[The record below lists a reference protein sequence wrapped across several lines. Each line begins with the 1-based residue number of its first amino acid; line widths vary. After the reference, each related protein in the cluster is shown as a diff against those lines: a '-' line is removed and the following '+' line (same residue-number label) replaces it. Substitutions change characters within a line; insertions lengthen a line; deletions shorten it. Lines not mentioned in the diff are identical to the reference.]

1 MERTKERKARAKER
15 APKVRTKASSMAR
28 AKERARAE
36 KVIRIGAESVVKV
49 AIGEMNAPIEAP
61 PW

>member
-15 APKVRTKASSMAR
+15 APKVSTKASSMAR